1 MRSHNAALIALLV
14 VLGTW
19 MINPAASAQ
28 DSPGVEVQAES
39 AAEQAPKPAKS
50 ERARE
55 PRCLMCH
62 KDSADQP
69 VHAIFKTPHGQL
81 DGGGASSCVSCHGE
95 SNEHQRGPTRNPPDR
110 SFGPKWALPVAEGNG
125 VCLECHNKE
134 SQMFWL
140 GGAHEQEEL
149 ACTDCHNAH
158 VPRDPMLTAEGQL
171 DQCLSC
177 HTRQQ
182 AQMRLPSRHPILEG
196 KTACTDCHNPH
207 GASTESMLTAPTLND
222 NCYECHQEK
231 RGPFLWE
238 HQPVS
243 EDCSYCHNPHGSVQ
257 PDMLT
262 ARGPFLC
269 QQCHSANFHPSQ
281 AFDGRSTTNSSTNA
295 YILGKNC
302 LNCHSQV
309 HGSNH
314 PSGARLMR

>member
-1 MRSHNAALIALLV
+1 MT
-14 VLGTW
+14 GTVA
-19 MINPAASAQ
+19 PTASAQ
-28 DSPGVEVQAES
+28 EAQDTS
-39 AAEQAPKPAKS
+39 AKKAA
-50 ERARE
+50 E

-62 KDSADQP
+62 RDSADKP

-81 DGGGASSCVSCHGE
+81 NGGGAAGCVSCHGA

-140 GGAHEQEEL
+140 GGVHEQEEL

-158 VPRDPMLTAEGQL
+158 VPRDPMLTADGQL
-171 DQCLSC
+171 DQCLTC

-182 AQMRLPSRHPILEG
+182 AQLRLPSRHPILEG

-207 GASTESMLTAPTLND
+207 GSSTESMLTAPTLND
-222 NCYECHQEK
+222 NCYECHQDK
-231 RGPFLWE
+231 RGPHLWE

-257 PDMLT
+257 PSLLT

-281 AFDGRSTTNSSTNA
+281 AFDGRSTTNSSSNA